1 MQGRLVLV
9 EPAAAGKHDPIDV
22 RPVAVRRVGGWP
34 GRDSPALG
42 RDAVVDC
49 PDRPGRGHLTRF
61 SSTSGAAPAESVW
74 AVGDV
79 AVLRLRNGT
88 VTNVAPAG
96 TDIWRFMSVGGT
108 AEDDVWIGAD
118 REIAYHWDGARL
130 TQMFSGDASGG
141 IYDVLAR
148 ARDDVWF
155 AGSLTTYHYDG
166 LTIREEP
173 LTPTVSGPRHF
184 WWAPGDDLLA
194 DDYDGIFRWSAPAR
208 VWEMLPKPFS
218 LEGANGGGF
227 MFGISSRDLWWL
239 YYSGGPLVHWDG
251 TAWYFFPSTNTGWS
265 SGYVAPSGELI
276 VGGYN
281 GRVGR
286 LPPTPARVQD
296 RVMEVHGRGYDVYDL
311 TGIWASADG
320 TAVHAVPGPYRLT
333 SNGWERAPTSGTVS
347 QSLNGIWG
355 SSPTDVWAVG
365 SYGAVAHFDGQT
377 WSTVTTSLPS
387 METSTLYAISGTGP
401 ADVWAVG
408 RNGMVGHYDGNS
420 WTFAPRASLSD
431 LYAVHAASPDDVW
444 AVGKSGARQHY
455 TIAGGWKLGAAIHCS
470 SCGACSARA
479 RTTSGW
485 PGFGLRPALERQR
498 VVVDHDLRAGASQV
512 HGDVRS
518 RGERHLGRRPV
529 GDTASLER
537 NDLVRRQQPD
547 EQSSECALGRQRRR
561 RVAGGSIRRA
571 ILPPPLTGCRRETH
585 SAGGAPAVDQPFE
598 RTLETREQRLVLRA
612 RFNQDRQQPR
622 APAAPDVGEQ
632 LVAHQRDVVG
642 GARERAQAGV
652 DAPPQRLGRVRDVRN
667 IEDRRH
673 GRDARRAA
681 VGDDADAD
689 AGRAQAVHPGG
700 HAARDVLLVIA
711 DQCAV
716 EIGEH
721 AGDPARGERRHVD
734 LLDGGEA
741 QIGLGRAAGAPR
753 PSCPFRTGAARP
765 ARRASAPDKAY
776 A

>member
-1 MQGRLVLV
+1 MALWAWDGRRRHRLRAVLAV
-9 EPAAAGKHDPIDV
+9 SLIAAACGSKPPGAVTNDGAAGSSAGSGPGGSVGGGPGGSSGTAGGGPDGAANDARDVAPDDTRPDVPAAVDARTDGGADAGGGGPYPEAPGLCRAGWCWSNPLPQGNTIRSMCGRSPSDVWAVGLGATVLHWDGTLWSIVPTGLVAGTSHDLIDV
-22 RPVAVRRVGGWP
+22 WCSPGG
-34 GRDSPALG
+34 
-42 RDAVVDC
+42 
-49 PDRPGRGHLTRF
+49 
-61 SSTSGAAPAESVW
+61 SVW
-74 AVGDV
+74 AVGDE

-96 TDIWRFMSVGGT
+96 SDIWRFMSVGGT
-108 AEDDVWIGAD
+108 AEDDVWIGAM

-148 ARDDVWF
+148 ARNDVWF
-155 AGSLTTYHYDG
+155 AGSKTTYHHDG

-173 LTPTVSGPRHF
+173 LTPTVAGPWHF

-194 DDYDGIFRWSAPAR
+194 DDYDAIYRWAEPAR

-218 LEGANGGGF
+218 LQAGNSGGF
-227 MFGISSRDLWWL
+227 MFGLSSRDLWWL
-239 YYSGGPLVHWDG
+239 FYSGSSLIHWDG
-251 TAWYFFPSTNTGWS
+251 TAWYFGPSTNTGWT

-455 TIAGGWKLGAAIHCS
+455 TIAGGWKLEPQY
-470 SCGACSARA
+470 
-479 RTTSGW
+479 TSLE
-485 PGFGLRPALERQR
+485 LRG
-498 VVVDHDLRAGASQV
+498 VFSAGAN
-512 HGDVRS
+512 DVW
-518 RGERHLGRRPV
+518 
-529 GDTASLER
+529 
-537 NDLVRRQQPD
+537 
-547 EQSSECALGRQRRR
+547 
-561 RVAGGSIRRA
+561 VAGDSGYVLHWDGSAWSSTRISTNG
-571 ILPPPLTGCRRETH
+571 PPKFMAM
-585 SAGGAPAVDQPFE
+585 S
-598 RTLETREQRLVLRA
+598 
-612 RFNQDRQQPR
+612 
-622 APAAPDVGEQ
+622 
-632 LVAHQRDVVG
+632 
-642 GARERAQAGV
+642 
-652 DAPPQRLGRVRDVRN
+652 
-667 IEDRRH
+667 
-673 GRDARRAA
+673 
-681 VGDDADAD
+681 
-689 AGRAQAVHPGG
+689 
-700 HAARDVLLVIA
+700 
-711 DQCAV
+711 
-716 EIGEH
+716 
-721 AGDPARGERRHVD
+721 
-734 LLDGGEA
+734 
-741 QIGLGRAAGAPR
+741 GRAANDIWVAGQWGTLLHWSGTTWSDDSSLTSNHLNALWVGSAGDAWLAGQYGAIL
-753 PSCPFRTGAARP
+753 
-765 ARRASAPDKAY
+765 RRR
-776 A
+776 